1 MGPVDHQADPPV
13 AAPSPATDRRS
24 GRFEYLDA
32 LRAAAVS
39 LVVVMHSGVTIA
51 PGDGGVV
58 VFFVISGF
66 IITRLLLLERERTGG
81 FDLYGFYRRRLYKLA
96 PPLVAVVVL
105 PTLVYAWFRPVDW
118 GAFGA
123 QIGFVYNWTNLPDYG
138 ASLDVLPGS
147 EVVWSL
153 AIEEQFYIGFALL
166 WVLMLRAGRGRATLL
181 VGALVV
187 AAASLTTRF
196 LLAVGQPSDPALWDQ
211 DRLQHVLRGTD
222 TRLEAIALGVAV
234 AAYCAR
240 GGGGGVGSARAQ
252 RRWSHPAVLV
262 VAGLLFVAA
271 SLVFR
276 GWWGEQAFRATFQA
290 LATVVTILHFQAG
303 GSAGGAVAR
312 LVSWRPVQA
321 VGLASYSIYLLHG
334 PVLLALDP
342 VMPAWPAGL
351 LVVVRVLVSLVT
363 GYLLYAVL
371 ETRVLELRK
380 RRDARAAARRPAPA
394 ASPVS

>member
-1 MGPVDHQADPPV
+1 MGTSGDHARPP
-13 AAPSPATDRRS
+13 APATDTRS
-24 GRFEYLDA
+24 GRLEYLDA
-32 LRAAAVS
+32 LRAGAVS

-66 IITRLLLLERERTGG
+66 IITRLLLVERERTGT
-81 FDLYGFYRRRLYKLA
+81 FDLAGFYRRRLYKLA

-118 GAFGA
+118 GAFAA
-123 QIGFVYNWTNLPDYG
+123 QVGFVYNWTKLQDYG
-138 ASLDVLPGS
+138 ASLQVLPGT

-153 AIEEQFYIGFALL
+153 AIEEQFYIGFALVWL
-166 WVLMLRAGRGRATLL
+166 LLLRARRSRATLL
-181 VGALVV
+181 VGALLV
-187 AAASLTTRF
+187 AAASLSTRF
-196 LLAVGQPSDPALWDQ
+196 LLSVGQPSDPALWDQ

-240 GGGGGVGSARAQ
+240 GAVGSLRTQ
-252 RRWSHPAVLV
+252 RFWAHPAVLV
-262 VAGLLFVAA
+262 LAGLLFVAA

-303 GSAGGAVAR
+303 GSVSGPVAR
-312 LVSWRPVQA
+312 IVAWAPVQA

-342 VMPAWPAGL
+342 VMAALPAGPLVL
-351 LVVVRVLVSLVT
+351 LRVLVSLTT

-380 RRDARAAARRPAPA
+380 RREARAAARRAVEPME
-394 ASPVS
+394 SRVS

>member
-1 MGPVDHQADPPV
+1 MGPVDHQADPLGAA
-13 AAPSPATDRRS
+13 AAPVTDRRS
-24 GRFEYLDA
+24 GRLEYLDA

-39 LVVVMHSGVTIA
+39 LVVVMHSGVTIT

-66 IITRLLLLERERTGG
+66 IITRLLLVERERTGG

-118 GAFGA
+118 GAFAA
-123 QIGFVYNWTNLPDYG
+123 QIGFVYNWTKLADYG

-166 WVLMLRAGRGRATLL
+166 WLLMLRARGGRTTLL
-181 VGALVV
+181 VGALAV
-187 AAASLTTRF
+187 AAASLATRF
-196 LLAVGQPSDPALWDQ
+196 LLSVGQPSDPSLWDQ

-222 TRLEAIALGVAV
+222 TRVEAIALGVAA

-240 GGGGGVGSARAQ
+240 GAVSVRAQ
-252 RRWSHPAVLV
+252 RWWSHPATLVL
-262 VAGLLFVAA
+262 AGLLFVSA

-290 LATVVTILHFQAG
+290 LATVVTILHFQSG
-303 GSAGGAVAR
+303 GSASGAVAR

-334 PVLLALDP
+334 PVLLALEP
-342 VMPAWPAGL
+342 VMPAWPAAL
-351 LVVVRVLVSLVT
+351 LVAIRVVISLVT
-363 GYLLYAVL
+363 GYLLYALL
-371 ETRVLELRK
+371 ETRVLEYRK
-380 RRDARAAARRPAPA
+380 TRDARAASRRPTRPTVSR
-394 ASPVS
+394 AS

>member
-1 MGPVDHQADPPV
+1 MGSDDHR
-13 AAPSPATDRRS
+13 AAPPAPATDRRS

-39 LVVVMHSGVTIA
+39 LVVVMHSGVTIT

-66 IITRLLLLERERTGG
+66 IITRLLLVERERTGS

-96 PPLVAVVVL
+96 PPLLVVVVL
-105 PTLVYAWFRPVDW
+105 PTFIYAWFRPVDW
-118 GAFGA
+118 GAVAA
-123 QIGFVYNWTNLPDYG
+123 QIGFVYNWTKLHDYD
-138 ASLDVLPGS
+138 ASLEVLPGS

-153 AIEEQFYIGFALL
+153 AIEEQFYIGFALVWL
-166 WVLMLRAGRGRATLL
+166 LMLKARRGRATLL

-187 AAASLTTRF
+187 AAASLATRF
-196 LLAVGQPSDPALWDQ
+196 LLSVGQPSDPALWEQ

-240 GGGGGVGSARAQ
+240 GVGSARVQ
-252 RRWSHPAVLV
+252 RLWAHPGMIVL
-262 VAGLLFVAA
+262 AGLLFVAA

-303 GSAGGAVAR
+303 GSATGAIAR

-351 LVVVRVLVSLVT
+351 LVLLRVLISLVT

-380 RRDARAAARRPAPA
+380 RRDARAAARRSARPE
-394 ASPVS
+394 VSQVS